1 MEKSCT
7 ISFGEKSFNIT
18 GIAESPLVISNEG
31 DVDVTPLVECL
42 IILLDEGNTI
52 KLETQEESS
61 WDEKKKLIYKLIRD
75 IIGKYNVCL
84 SDTDDVDEIEHN
96 SMTNN
101 STIKNTN
108 FVNRNEN
115 DLPF

>member
-42 IILLDEGNTI
+42 IILLDKGNTI
-52 KLETQEESS
+52 KLETQEDSS

-75 IIGKYNVCL
+75 IIEKYNGCL
-84 SDTDDVDEIEHN
+84 SDTDDVDEIGHN

-101 STIKNTN
+101 STIRNST
-108 FVNRNEN
+108 FV
-115 DLPF
+115 DGGDDDILF